1 MNRAATA
8 KLAEAMG
15 LTLKAVNFGTNIF
28 DEDGKPIPIGGAKSY
43 SLQQAQDH
51 LIDRWITECAENGV
65 NPNLQQ
71 FR

>member
-15 LTLKAVNFGTNIF
+15 LSLKAVNFGTNIF
-28 DEDGKPIPIGGAKSY
+28 DEDGKPIIVAGAKKY

-65 NPNLQQ
+65 NPNLDQ
-71 FR
+71 FK